1 MAERKETTVQDT
13 LDAGGPV
20 GYVILALGFIAAGL
34 TAARTLTLG
43 LARRGAALGDAVSTA
58 VLAGDL
64 GAAQAA
70 VATAAGPTARVLRE
84 LLAGAARAGSG
95 DRDALQD
102 LAAESILRVQP
113 PIVRFGAAILVIA
126 AVAPLLGLLG
136 TVTGMIST
144 FDIITEY
151 GTGDPKMLSGGISE
165 ALVTTEFGLI
175 VAIPCVLLGNLTRSW
190 ADGVLGQI
198 EQAALQVINAL
209 ALLADEDDDE
219 QGGPD
224 DDGDREAIDRAE
236 APSLHAVAAR

>member
-1 MAERKETTVQDT
+1 
-13 LDAGGPV
+13 
-20 GYVILALGFIAAGL
+20 
-34 TAARTLTLG
+34 
-43 LARRGAALGDAVSTA
+43 

-70 VATAAGPTARVLRE
+70 VATAAGPTARVLRD

-209 ALLADEDDDE
+209 ALQADEDGDDDE

-224 DDGDREAIDRAE
+224 DDGDRKATDRDE
-236 APSLHAVAAR
+236 APNLHAVAAR